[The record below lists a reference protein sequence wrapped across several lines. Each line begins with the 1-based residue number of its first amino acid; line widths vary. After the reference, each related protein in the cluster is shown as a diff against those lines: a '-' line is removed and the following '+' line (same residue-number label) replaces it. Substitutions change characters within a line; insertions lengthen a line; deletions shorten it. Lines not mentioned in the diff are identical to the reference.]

1 MKTLSNI
8 IEELKKSKSERIKA
22 VGTKRAADISES
34 FDICI
39 NVIMDF
45 AAQFENEIKKERV
58 KAYYEGKE
66 DGINETKSKLYNI
79 IQQLE
84 EL

>member
-8 IEELKKSKSERIKA
+8 IEELKKSKSERMMG

-58 KAYYEGKE
+58 KAYLEGHVN
-66 DGINETKSKLYNI
+66 GQNEIKDKLKDI
-79 IQQLE
+79 IIE